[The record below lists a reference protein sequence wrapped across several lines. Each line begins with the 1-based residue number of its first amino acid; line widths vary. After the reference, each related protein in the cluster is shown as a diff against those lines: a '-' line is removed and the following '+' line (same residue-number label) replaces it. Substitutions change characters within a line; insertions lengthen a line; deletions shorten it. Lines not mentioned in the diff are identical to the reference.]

1 MEVEIR
7 MPFAPRA
14 QASSLLGVDAITG
27 RPLGEEAAP
36 APPAPPC
43 IDPEAAS
50 SRHVWCLGGLN
61 QDPDGG
67 DLHTVFYNPAT
78 TRLAAP
84 PMPDLPMPEKT
95 QFAPQGPVLME
106 ALVLDGC
113 GGGTCVCGSVC
124 IAELLPASV
133 GALLMTPRNIVRV
146 RRELQRAGI
155 VVATPALAALT
166 DVTMPCLCSG
176 LGRDPDLFRALF
188 AFATQYA
195 NTAAVTQARP
205 AELVAYLNTVFVRQ
219 TLDNIHH
226 AVAADA
232 MANYARAEGNRAY
245 VQPRPLPPDSLRFD
259 PVEGARMRG
268 DAFCERELSDPRSN
282 AMRRAELG
290 CLMDIPGL

>member
-50 SRHVWCLGGLN
+50 SRHVWCLGG
-61 QDPDGG
+61 
-67 DLHTVFYNPAT
+67 
-78 TRLAAP
+78 LAAP

>member
-155 VVATPALAALT
+155 
-166 DVTMPCLCSG
+166 D
-176 LGRDPDLFRALF
+176 GR
-188 AFATQYA
+188 
-195 NTAAVTQARP
+195 
-205 AELVAYLNTVFVRQ
+205 
-219 TLDNIHH
+219 HH
-226 AVAADA
+226 ALS
-232 MANYARAEGNRAY
+232 
-245 VQPRPLPPDSLRFD
+245 VQRP
-259 PVEGARMRG
+259 GAG
-268 DAFCERELSDPRSN
+268 P
-282 AMRRAELG
+282 
-290 CLMDIPGL
+290 